1 VEALTS
7 PTQSQTGP
15 AHQPSRAI
23 GGEESIAAAVTVSVA
38 VSATVF
44 AHVVL
49 APDEGAVFFLQPLP
63 IAVVVGARMGAL
75 AGAATNKARAVLKSA
90 DVLKMFYFICIGKK

>member
-1 VEALTS
+1 MEARTS

-44 AHVVL
+44 AHVVP
-49 APDEGAVFFLQPLP
+49 APDEGAVFVLQPLP

-75 AGAATNKARAVLKSA
+75 AGAATNKARAVLKPA
-90 DVLKMFYFICIGKK
+90 VFLKCFILFV